1 MGTHVE
7 GNETAGYRVVDDKIG
22 PLTSRR
28 RTAEEA
34 LEIAGVRASA
44 PASAASDEPDESW
57 TVPKLKRFAADNGV
71 ELVGAKKKP
80 EILAAIAAAS
90 ADEDEDDA
98 DDAADDYDADD
109 EDGDDD

>member
-7 GNETAGYRVVDDKIG
+7 GNDTAGYRVVDDKIG

-34 LEIAGVRASA
+34 LEIAGVSA
-44 PASAASDEPDESW
+44 LATATPAAPASDEPDESW
-57 TVPKLKRFAADNGV
+57 TVPKLKKFAADNGID
-71 ELVGAKKKP
+71 LDGAKKKP

-90 ADEDEDDA
+90 DDSDDDDEDDDT
-98 DDAADDYDADD
+98 DDL
-109 EDGDDD
+109 DDDTDD